1 MKRSVTPMGEKPVMS
16 RVVLGGGM
24 NGRAESS
31 PFEYLASYL
40 KRD

>member
-1 MKRSVTPMGEKPVMS
+1 MGEKPVMS

-31 PFEYLASYL
+31 PFEYLCIATS
-40 KRD
+40 